1 MDIALLLKLMSAE
14 GVSGS
19 EESVAKIIQKEIKPF
34 VTKVYKDKMGN
45 LIALKKGSKP
55 RAMLAAHMDEVGLMV
70 KRIGPGGLIF
80 LAEIGGLEPS
90 SLVGQRVEIFGS
102 KKAVSGI
109 ITTKEISNDW
119 IPDDDK
125 ALSFRN
131 LFVDTGLNKK
141 QLIKEG
147 VGIGSSIVL
156 EQVNGFLGSKK
167 IVYGKALDDRVGC
180 FILIEL
186 AKRLKKVPHEIVL
199 VFTVQEEIGLYGS
212 KTSTYALDPDWSIV
226 LDIVNANDRSN
237 DNPTKRLGKGPAL
250 TVMDVE
256 MIGNKTING
265 WLKKTA
271 KQEKIPLQPEVSSSG
286 TTDALSIA
294 FSKSGVPTS
303 MLGVAIRNMHTTIG
317 ICHVDDIENAIKLLH
332 ALLKKKHSF

>member
-1 MDIALLLKLMSAE
+1 MGTD

-19 EESVAKIIQKEIKPF
+19 EEPIAKLIQKEIKPF
-34 VTKVYKDKMGN
+34 VDKVYKDKMGN
-45 LIALKKGSKP
+45 LIAVKNGP
-55 RAMLAAHMDEVGLMV
+55 RPRVMLAAHMDEVGLMV
-70 KRIGPGGLIF
+70 KRIGPGGLVF
-80 LAEIGGLEPS
+80 LAEIGGLEPT
-90 SLVGQRVEIFGS
+90 SLVGQRVEIAGS
-102 KKAVSGI
+102 KQIVAGI

-131 LFVDTGLNKK
+131 LFVDTGLGKK
-141 QLIKEG
+141 ELLQKG
-147 VGIGSSIVL
+147 VSIGSSIVL
-156 EQVNGFLGSKK
+156 EQVNDFLGSKK
-167 IVYGKALDDRVGC
+167 IVYGKALDDRIGC

-186 AKRLKKVPHEIVL
+186 AKCLKKVSHEIVF

-226 LDIVNANDRSN
+226 LDVVNANDRSN
-237 DNPTKRLGKGPAL
+237 DNPTKCLGKGPAL
-250 TVMDVE
+250 TVMDIE

-265 WLKKTA
+265 WLKKAA
-271 KQEKIPLQPEVSSSG
+271 KQQKIPLQPEVSSGG

-303 MLGVAIRNMHTTIG
+303 MLGVVIRNMHTTVG
-317 ICHVDDIENAIKLLH
+317 ICHVDDIENTIKLLH
-332 ALLKKKHSF
+332 ALLKEKHTL